1 MLMSVPSTMIAVLT
15 TAPTLLDPTIVVA
28 ELGTDWLPMDALVK
42 V

>member
-15 TAPTLLDPTIVVA
+15 TAPTLWDPTTVVA